1 MTGRAARTAHHLNA
15 VRAPG
20 AAAGHPLPCRGYV
33 AIAAAAVLS
42 ACVGPEAHDDA
53 AALRADSSAAGYDV
67 AAVASGGPEG
77 ADASGPRTSAPPAG
91 GEQAAAR
98 PGSGPARTDASAV
111 PQPAAGQPATPVP
124 PSTDPARPVTTV
136 EPTPGDTPRTAVIA
150 RIRVNEYLEYEPV
163 SRTAYIDI
171 VATRVATVDSTTIS
185 ADTLSFNGGR
195 AGSHSVTVPLGWR
208 IVGQFVN
215 RDPVHPHSA
224 IVIEEAYPLATVPPP
239 AAFPQALTR
248 AVEDGLATNVRDEMT
263 FTAAREGRF
272 LIVCGVPGHA
282 EGGQHF
288 RLVVTSDV
296 NVPGYRR

>member
-1 MTGRAARTAHHLNA
+1 MTGTGARTTQDLAAARAPRAAVGHALRRRVFVTA
-15 VRAPG
+15 V
-20 AAAGHPLPCRGYV
+20 
-33 AIAAAAVLS
+33 AAVALS
-42 ACVGPEAHDDA
+42 ACAGPDAHDDA

-67 AAVASGGPEG
+67 GAASNV
-77 ADASGPRTSAPPAG
+77 PAG
-91 GEQAAAR
+91 SEASRPGASATPPGGQQAADGP
-98 PGSGPARTDASAV
+98 PGVPARTDASTA
-111 PQPAAGQPATPVP
+111 PQPAGGQPVTPTP
-124 PSTDPARPVTTV
+124 PAGEPARPVAV
-136 EPTPGDTPRTAVIA
+136 TPVPRDTARTAVIA
-150 RIRVNEYLEYEPV
+150 RVRVNEYLEYEPV

-171 VATRVATVDSTTIS
+171 VATRVSAVDSTTIS

-215 RDPVHPHSA
+215 RDPMQPHSA

-248 AVEDGLATNVRDEMT
+248 RVEDGLATNVRDEMT

-282 EGGQHF
+282 EGGQHM
-288 RLVVTSDV
+288 RLVVTPEV
-296 NVPGYRR
+296 NVPAYRR